1 VFNPFWNVPTTIAI
15 NEIVPEVMR
24 DPSYLARQHIHV
36 FDSPG
41 PDAREIDPASV
52 NWNDVTAENP
62 ISFRQEPGPENPV
75 GHVKFMC
82 PNQFDVYLHDT
93 PSGHLFNER
102 ERDFSHGCVR
112 VEHADVLAERLLEG
126 APHSSR
132 QELAAAF
139 VSSAR
144 DSVVS
149 LPRPTRVHLM
159 YWTAWVDER
168 GRMQFRDDVYGL
180 DQVLAHAIRRRGSL
194 V

>member
-1 VFNPFWNVPTTIAI
+1 MQLREDRSV
-15 NEIVPEVMR
+15 
-24 DPSYLARQHIHV
+24 LARRGIRV
-36 FDSPG
+36 FDGPG
-41 PDAREIDPASV
+41 PDAREVDTAWI
-52 NWNDVTAENP
+52 NWNNVSPDHLTYF
-62 ISFRQEPGPENPV
+62 FRQEPGPGNPV

-93 PSGHLFNER
+93 PSGHLFNAS

-159 YWTAWVDER
+159 YWTAWVDDR
-168 GRMQFRDDVYGL
+168 NVIHFRDHLYRL
-180 DQVLAHAIRRRGSL
+180 DRRLNRALRGDSLAFFRVNLPEADSL
-194 V
+194 RYP